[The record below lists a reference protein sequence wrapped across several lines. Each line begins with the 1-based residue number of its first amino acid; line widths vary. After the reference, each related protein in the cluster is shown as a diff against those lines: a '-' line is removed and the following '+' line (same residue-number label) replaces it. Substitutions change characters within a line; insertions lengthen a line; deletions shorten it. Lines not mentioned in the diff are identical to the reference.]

1 MPSHQICASTSA
13 EAEIGKGVGR
23 GLLLHAILALDA
35 DSHACLGLVTGQI
48 WTRQG
53 RIAVPHEKRRPD
65 EKESWRWISTAERAK
80 EVLHAAAMVTV
91 IDDREGDIHAKWA
104 KQRFAS

>member
-1 MPSHQICASTSA
+1 M
-13 EAEIGKGVGR
+13 
-23 GLLLHAILALDA
+23 LALDA

-65 EKESWRWISTAERAK
+65 EKEPRM
-80 EVLHAAAMVTV
+80 LDQH
-91 IDDREGDIHAKWA
+91 G
-104 KQRFAS
+104 